1 MEISVDISLYPFS
14 NKTDKEVNNFISGLE
29 RDNSALSV
37 DVNGMSTQ
45 IAGPYSEVM
54 DLINN
59 QIKNYFTSNEAAF
72 VLKVTKGDNI

>member
-1 MEISVDISLYPFS
+1 
-14 NKTDKEVNNFISGLE
+14 
-29 RDNSALSV
+29 
-37 DVNGMSTQ
+37 MSTQ